1 MRDYLDDTKG
11 RKKSEFSILLRIMN
25 GFFPNQLQGPRAGQ
39 RGKPLRSVFQ
49 NSKGFKNTQEAVKK
63 IIESNFGVK
72 NI

>member
-1 MRDYLDDTKG
+1 
-11 RKKSEFSILLRIMN
+11 MN

-63 IIESNFGVK
+63 LI
-72 NI
+72 